1 LAGNRNLG
9 FNTSGLAG
17 FRGFYSKFAPSNQK
31 ISAVQIDKKLRA
43 LAVVLPQFHPFPEND
58 AWWGKGFTEWTNT
71 VRARPRFKGHYQPHL
86 PADLGFYDL
95 RLLQSLT
102 DQADLAREYGLYG
115 FCYYHYWFNGKRL
128 MEQPVNEILASGRPD
143 FPFMLA
149 WANENWSRRWDGKD
163 KEVLIEQHYSEEDHR
178 NHAQYLCT
186 HVFSD
191 KRYIRIHNKPFFLF
205 YNTHIIPDLKKTV
218 ALWREVARQNGF
230 EDLYLG
236 GIITSS
242 EFEVNAAESGL
253 DIVIDWQPDWTH
265 LKVVPSLPDRLKN
278 KFSLGQTYRK
288 IDYAEVV
295 RRMKNKPEFRQKHFR
310 AVVPGWDNSARRK
323 NDAFIMHNATPELYR
338 DWLEYVCKQSEVY
351 SPEENFVF
359 INAWN
364 EWAEGNHLE
373 PDRKWKRAF
382 LEVTKQV
389 LEIRH

>member
-1 LAGNRNLG
+1 MQ
-9 FNTSGLAG
+9 T
-17 FRGFYSKFAPSNQK
+17 
-31 ISAVQIDKKLRA
+31 DKKLRA

-71 VRARPRFKGHYQPHL
+71 VKARPRFKDHYQPHL

-95 RLLQSLT
+95 RLLQSLE
-102 DQADLAREYGLYG
+102 DQARMAQEYGLYG
-115 FCYYHYWFNGKRL
+115 FCYYHYWFNGKQL
-128 MEQPVNEILASGRPD
+128 MERPVQEILASGKPD

-163 KEVLIEQHYSEEDHR
+163 KEILMEQHYSEEDHR
-178 NHAQYLCT
+178 NHARYLCT
-186 HVFSD
+186 NVFQD
-191 KRYIRIHNKPFFLF
+191 KRYIRIGNKPFFLF

-218 ALWREVARQNGF
+218 AIWRETARENGL

-236 GIITSS
+236 GILTSS
-242 EFEVNAAESGL
+242 EFEVSAEETGL
-253 DIVIDWQPDWTH
+253 DIVIDWQPDWSH
-265 LKVVPSLPDRLKN
+265 LKVVPNLTDRLKN
-278 KFSLGQTYRK
+278 KLSLGQTYRK

-295 RRMKNKPEFRQKHFR
+295 RRMKEKPVLSQKHFR
-310 AVVPGWDNSARRK
+310 AVVPGWDNSPRRK
-323 NDAFIMHNATPELYR
+323 NDAFIMHNSMPELYR
-338 DWLEYVCKQSEVY
+338 DWLEHVCTESEVY

-382 LEVTKQV
+382 LEATQQV
-389 LEIRH
+389 LTPYSGEL

>member
-1 LAGNRNLG
+1 M
-9 FNTSGLAG
+9 
-17 FRGFYSKFAPSNQK
+17 
-31 ISAVQIDKKLRA
+31 SAVQIDKKLRA

-71 VRARPRFKGHYQPHL
+71 VRARPRFRGHYQPHL

-95 RLLQSLT
+95 RLLQSLV
-102 DQADLAREYGLYG
+102 DQADMAREYGLYG

-178 NHAQYLCT
+178 DHAHYLCT

-191 KRYIRIHNKPFFLF
+191 KRYIRVNNKPFFLF

-218 ALWREVARQNGF
+218 AIWREVARQNGF

-236 GIITSS
+236 GILTSS
-242 EFEVNAAESGL
+242 EFEVSAVETGL
-253 DIVIDWQPDWTH
+253 DIVVDWQPDWTH
-265 LKVVPSLPDRLKN
+265 LKVVPGYLDRLKN
-278 KFSLGQTYRK
+278 RFSLGRTYRK
-288 IDYAEVV
+288 IAYAEVV
-295 RRMKNKPEFRQKHFR
+295 RRMKNKPRLLQKHFR
-310 AVVPGWDNSARRK
+310 AIVPGWDNSARRK
-323 NDAFIMHNATPELYR
+323 NDAFIMHNATPELYQE
-338 DWLEYVCKQSEVY
+338 WLEDVCKQSEVY

-382 LEVTKQV
+382 LEATKQV
-389 LEIRH
+389 LDLYR

>member
-1 LAGNRNLG
+1 M
-9 FNTSGLAG
+9 
-17 FRGFYSKFAPSNQK
+17 FYTKFAASNQK
-31 ISAVQIDKKLRA
+31 ISVVQIDKKLRA

-71 VRARPRFKGHYQPHL
+71 VKARPRFKDHYQPHL

-95 RLLQSLT
+95 RLLQSLV
-102 DQADLAREYGLYG
+102 DQARLAQEYGLSG

-128 MEQPVNEILASGRPD
+128 MERPVDEILASGQPD

-178 NHAQYLCT
+178 EHAQYLCT
-186 HVFSD
+186 HVFKD
-191 KRYIRIHNKPFFLF
+191 KRYIRVNNKPFFLF

-218 ALWREVARQNGF
+218 AIWRETARQNGF

-236 GIITSS
+236 GILTSS
-242 EFEVNAAESGL
+242 EFEVDAAETGL
-253 DIVIDWQPDWTH
+253 DIVVDWQPDWTH
-265 LKVVPSLPDRLKN
+265 LKVVPGFWDRLKN
-278 KFSLGQTYRK
+278 KLSLGRTYRK
-288 IDYAEVV
+288 IEYAEVV
-295 RRMKNKPEFRQKHFR
+295 RRMKNKPRLIQKYFR
-310 AVVPGWDNSARRK
+310 ALVPGWDNSPRRK

-338 DWLEYVCKQSEVY
+338 DWLEDVCAQTEVY

-382 LEVTKQV
+382 LEATKQV
-389 LEIRH
+389 LTQYSYEQ